1 MSSIAKTNISLSK
14 KDLTRSRIPPV
25 ASRNVVFYHKATLG
39 SSTINLLSL
48 TMPSSQMPNAV
59 QATNAEIS
67 GAQLVIN
74 KKNLSLVS
82 SSKGPLVQNLD
93 YVVVDSNTI
102 SLLSPLYAS
111 GAESNEIFVGTIN
124 SAPISDLVV
133 ASAKT
138 ITKTYTLAAGSTI
151 LNLGQEYKVGENPN
165 EKVGII
171 KVYVNGV
178 LAIRGVDY
186 NEVDSGN
193 GYGTT
198 IQFLVAPAT
207 IAYSVVV
214 DFGVMAI
221 TDNNALGTIQTLAGS
236 IKKIADDLSVVAG
249 TSSTDYYTASPS
261 DIERRTFGDSV
272 LSHESRIG
280 VLENKIIPICAYSAS
295 TSSVNTT
302 TQAESDVIYT
312 TKEFD
317 DLGIYNVITGVGTIP
332 QTGKYEI
339 KAQVS
344 FSSSSDQVNRYVRLA
359 IQKNGSII
367 ATNQEWFGALTL
379 ENRYGHI
386 TKVVS
391 FTKNETFKISISAS
405 QQQGVKSLDGSSL
418 TNYFSIVY
426 VGP

>member
-272 LSHESRIG
+272 LNHEGRITI
-280 VLENKIIPICAYSAS
+280 LEAIPPTVNISALDINWNLSNLFTKTVSANS
-295 TSSVNTT
+295 TFTFSN
-302 TQAESDVIYT
+302 
-312 TKEFD
+312 
-317 DLGIYNVITGVGTIP
+317 NVD
-332 QTGKYEI
+332 GKT
-339 KAQVS
+339 V
-344 FSSSSDQVNRYVRLA
+344 VVRLINSTA
-359 IQKNGSII
+359 
-367 ATNQEWFGALTL
+367 GALTL
-379 ENRYGHI
+379 AWPAA
-386 TKVVS
+386 VS
-391 FTKNETFKISISAS
+391 GAVTSLSAS
-405 QQQGVKSLDGSSL
+405 KTGIYTFIQFGSNIYMTGVE
-418 TNYFSIVY
+418 F
-426 VGP
+426 